1 MDIKKTT
8 DFFNQK
14 FLLILV
20 LIILGLLIVLLIFRT
35 GMTIGERKC
44 GFSMKWNDNYHR
56 NFAPQKSGM
65 RPSLMLDND
74 LLEASGASGQIIK
87 IDGYVLILKSLDNV
101 EKAILV
107 NDKTVIMRF
116 KEAITIKDLLID
128 EEIVVI
134 GEANEVGQIEAKFI
148 RVLPKRPSISGKSFS
163 PRNF

>member
-35 GMTIGERKC
+35 GMTVGERKC
-44 GFSMKWNDNYHR
+44 GFSMKWNDNYHQ
-56 NFAPQKSGM
+56 NFAPQKPGM
-65 RPSLMLDND
+65 RPGLMMDND
-74 LLEASGASGQIIK
+74 LLEASGANGQIIK

-101 EKAILV
+101 EKAVLV

-116 KEAITIKDLLID
+116 RDAIAIKDLLLD
-128 EEIVVI
+128 EEVVVI
-134 GEANEVGQIEAKFI
+134 GEPNEAGQIEAKFI
-148 RVLPKRPSISGKSFS
+148 RVLPKMPPVSAHNLPPK
-163 PRNF
+163 NF